1 MTRPTFEQLGA
12 ACARVLARQQA
23 LRLAKSEIARQGL
36 RLHSV
41 PARDIQMRADEL
53 LRAHP
58 HLIGEAQ
65 ERVAAHPEKWLPKR
79 ALRSVS

>member
-23 LRLAKSEIARQGL
+23 IRLAKSEIARQGL

-41 PARDIQMRADEL
+41 PMRDIQTRADEL

-58 HLIGEAQ
+58 NLVEEAQ
-65 ERVAAHPEKWLPKR
+65 ERVARQPEKWLPKR
-79 ALRSVS
+79 ALRTCS